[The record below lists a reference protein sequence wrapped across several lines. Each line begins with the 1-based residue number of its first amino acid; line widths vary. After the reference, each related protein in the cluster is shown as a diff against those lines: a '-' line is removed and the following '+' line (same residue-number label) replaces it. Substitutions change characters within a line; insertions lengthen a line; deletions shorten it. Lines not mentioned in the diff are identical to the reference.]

1 MKKIRVGTVNYLNTK
16 PLEYGLKRSP
26 MSEMIE
32 LVEDYPAHLADML
45 LKDQVDVGLIP
56 VAIIPKLSEYYIV
69 GDYCIGTEGEVASVC
84 LFSEVPV
91 EQVRKIYLDY
101 QSRTSVALLKVL
113 MREHW
118 KIKPELVMASDENY
132 RNEIKS
138 DTAGLVIGDRALVQR
153 KKSTFIYDLG
163 SEWKKMT
170 GLPFAFAAWI
180 STRKIP
186 EDFIEIFNKANAY
199 GIEHIDEVIAANSF
213 DHYDLKKYYTHHLN
227 YFLDGD
233 KKKAIQLFLK
243 LISPK

>member
-118 KIKPELVMASDENY
+118 KIQPELVMASDENY

-138 DTAGLVIGDRALVQR
+138 DTAGLVIGDRALAQR

>member
-16 PLEYGLKRSP
+16 PLEYGLKRPP

-118 KIKPELVMASDENY
+118 KIQPELVMASDENY
-132 RNEIKS
+132 RNEIKAE
-138 DTAGLVIGDRALVQR
+138 TAGLVIGDRALAQR

>member
-16 PLEYGLKRSP
+16 PLEYGLKRPP

-138 DTAGLVIGDRALVQR
+138 DTAGLVIGDRALAQR

-163 SEWKKMT
+163 SEWKNMT

-199 GIEHIDEVIAANSF
+199 GVEHIDEVIAANSF

>member
-16 PLEYGLKRSP
+16 PLEYGLKRPP

-118 KIKPELVMASDENY
+118 KIQPELVMASDENY
-132 RNEIKS
+132 RNEIKAE
-138 DTAGLVIGDRALVQR
+138 TAGLVIGDRALAQR

-163 SEWKKMT
+163 SEWKNMT

-199 GIEHIDEVIAANSF
+199 GVEHIDEVIAANSF

>member
-1 MKKIRVGTVNYLNTK
+1 MFFRYLCLAKIIQLKKIRVGTVNYLNTK
-16 PLEYGLKRSP
+16 PLEYGLKRPP

-118 KIKPELVMASDENY
+118 KIQPELVMASDENY
-132 RNEIKS
+132 RNEIKAE
-138 DTAGLVIGDRALVQR
+138 TAGLVIGDRALAQR

-163 SEWKKMT
+163 SEWKNMT

-186 EDFIEIFNKANAY
+186 EDFI
-199 GIEHIDEVIAANSF
+199 
-213 DHYDLKKYYTHHLN
+213 
-227 YFLDGD
+227 
-233 KKKAIQLFLK
+233 
-243 LISPK
+243 

>member
-16 PLEYGLKRSP
+16 PLEYGLKRPP

-118 KIKPELVMASDENY
+118 KIQPELVMASDENY

-138 DTAGLVIGDRALVQR
+138 DTAGLVIGDRALAQR

-163 SEWKKMT
+163 SEWKNMT

-199 GIEHIDEVIAANSF
+199 GVEHIDEVIAANSF

>member
-118 KIKPELVMASDENY
+118 KIQPELVMASDENY

-138 DTAGLVIGDRALVQR
+138 DTAGLVIGDRALAQR

-163 SEWKKMT
+163 SEWKNMT

-199 GIEHIDEVIAANSF
+199 GVEHIDEVIAANSF

>member
-1 MKKIRVGTVNYLNTK
+1 
-16 PLEYGLKRSP
+16 

-118 KIKPELVMASDENY
+118 KIQPELVMASDENY
-132 RNEIKS
+132 RNEIKAE
-138 DTAGLVIGDRALVQR
+138 TAGLVIGDRALAQR

-163 SEWKKMT
+163 SEWKNMT

-199 GIEHIDEVIAANSF
+199 GVEHIDEVIAANSF